1 MILCGFGW
9 LNLNIY
15 AWTFFKS
22 YNFEFILKLQ
32 FCTWIKIIFITLEI
46 ASLMNL
52 VNVYSYRIEIYVLDF
67 TWIIFQRI
75 SWDNI
80 PRDIHVKSIS
90 CLEHMKKSNTY
101 RAKIFMW
108 NAREIRK
115 MFR

>member
-1 MILCGFGW
+1 
-9 LNLNIY
+9 
-15 AWTFFKS
+15 
-22 YNFEFILKLQ
+22 
-32 FCTWIKIIFITLEI
+32 
-46 ASLMNL
+46 MNL